1 MEGSAVKGVAV
12 LQMDNK
18 GFGVSKR
25 GPGVHPSGDTHT
37 ESGTRVRYGSHIT
50 TGICKIQYIYI
61 SLDKKALPFL
71 YRSLQISQVE
81 LEFR

>member
-50 TGICKIQYIYI
+50 TGVYKIQSIYI
-61 SLDKKALPFL
+61 SLDEKALSFL
-71 YRSLQISQVE
+71 RRSD
-81 LEFR
+81 R